1 MKEQTFKFDHMTVV
15 YHGAGQYTLISDEGY
30 VLQSGD
36 KQVREVKTK
45 DYTQWKAVEAPAAA
59 PKPSFDEAQGTPA
72 PKKPR
77 AKKTGKK
84 SE

>member
-15 YHGAGQYTLISDEGY
+15 YHGSGQYTLTADEGY

-45 DYTQWKAVEAPAAA
+45 DYTQWNTIEAPA
-59 PKPSFDEAQGTPA
+59 DEK
-72 PKKPR
+72 PKKTAKSKPT
-77 AKKTGKK
+77 AKK
-84 SE
+84 

>member
-15 YHGAGQYTLISDEGY
+15 YHGNGQYTLTADEGY

-45 DYTQWKAVEAPAAA
+45 NYTQWTAIETPADA
-59 PKPSFDEAQGTPA
+59 PK
-72 PKKPR
+72 
-77 AKKTGKK
+77 AKKTKRK
-84 SE
+84 LSEQRERS

>member
-1 MKEQTFKFDHMTVV
+1 MKEQTFKFDHMTAV
-15 YHGAGQYTLISDEGY
+15 YHGSGQYTLTADEGY

-59 PKPSFDEAQGTPA
+59 PK
-72 PKKPR
+72 
-77 AKKTGKK
+77 AKKTKSKPTAKK
-84 SE
+84 

>member
-1 MKEQTFKFDHMTVV
+1 MKEQTFKFSHMTAV
-15 YHGAGQYTLISDEGY
+15 YHGSGQYTLTADEGY

-45 DYTQWKAVEAPAAA
+45 DYTKWHAIEAPADAT
-59 PKPSFDEAQGTPA
+59 KPSFDEAQGTPA

-77 AKKTGKK
+77 AKKTCKK

>member
-1 MKEQTFKFDHMTVV
+1 MKEQTFKFDHMTAV
-15 YHGAGQYTLISDEGY
+15 YHGGGQYTLTADEGY

-45 DYTQWKAVEAPAAA
+45 DYTKWHAIEAPADA

-77 AKKTGKK
+77 AKKAKAK
-84 SE
+84 E

>member
-1 MKEQTFKFDHMTVV
+1 MKEQTFKFDHMTAV
-15 YHGAGQYTLISDEGY
+15 YHGNGQYNLTADEGY

-45 DYTQWKAVEAPAAA
+45 DYTQWHAIEAPANA
-59 PKPSFDEAQGTPA
+59 PKPSFDKAQGTPA

-77 AKKTGKK
+77 AKKAKAK
-84 SE
+84 E